1 VSGTRGSFCLPFRC
15 PETGGR
21 AAQLVIAAPRVC
33 SVTPNTHLSLNRF
46 KSRRVSYVLNETHIS
61 ATNGIYTDVSICE
74 SGSAISA
81 LQYSCTRS
89 EQQNNGKELLNKL
102 EEAVE
107 EQNMDN
113 EEDIEEDIPLGD
125 PQIPDD
131 IHQLFENVGTV
142 EEIQSLIKNTG
153 DKSKLISMLEEY
165 LHDLKEEAS
174 SNNAKSTRNQ
184 KEELEKSDAQL
195 VSQLEQAL
203 RHI

>member
-1 VSGTRGSFCLPFRC
+1 VVREDLSAYPSDVLKQVVVQHSLWLLPPVS
-15 PETGGR
+15 
-21 AAQLVIAAPRVC
+21 AQ
-33 SVTPNTHLSLNRF
+33 SL
-46 KSRRVSYVLNETHIS
+46 LTHIYLQTGLDQEGS
-61 ATNGIYTDVSICE
+61 CMFLMKVTFQQQIGIYTDVSICE
-74 SGSAISA
+74 SGSAIRA

-107 EQNMDN
+107 QQNMDN

-203 RHI
+203 SHI

>member
-1 VSGTRGSFCLPFRC
+1 M
-15 PETGGR
+15 
-21 AAQLVIAAPRVC
+21 
-33 SVTPNTHLSLNRF
+33 
-46 KSRRVSYVLNETHIS
+46 
-61 ATNGIYTDVSICE
+61 E
-74 SGSAISA
+74 SDGEMTSEHHPSA
-81 LQYSCTRS
+81 LLYNREGT
-89 EQQNNGKELLNKL
+89 LLL
-102 EEAVE
+102 ICSIGHL
-107 EQNMDN
+107 DN

-131 IHQLFENVGTV
+131 IRHLFENVGTV
-142 EEIQSLIKNTG
+142 QEIQSLIKNTG

-203 RHI
+203 SHI